1 LSKVFEGFNEKKLY
15 RVAFV
20 LAVITILYNTI
31 EGLVSVYFGY
41 EDKSLNLF
49 GFGIDSFIETL
60 SGIGIFH
67 MITRI
72 SKLGLERRDEFERTA
87 LRITGTAFYMLSAGL
102 TAAAILRV
110 MNKTQPETTI
120 WGVVISI
127 ISILSMLVLFYAKLE
142 TGKALN
148 SAPIIADA
156 HCTKVCIYMSVVLL
170 AASGLYELFHLPYID
185 AIGTAGL
192 VYFSFNEAKECFFK
206 ARTDE
211 HCGCGHD

>member
-1 LSKVFEGFNEKKLY
+1 MSKVFEGFDEKKLY
-15 RVAFV
+15 RIAFT
-20 LAVITILYNTI
+20 LAVITIGYNVI

-41 EDKSLNLF
+41 KDESLTLF

-72 SKLGLERRDEFERTA
+72 SKLGIERRDEFERTA
-87 LRITGTAFYMLSAGL
+87 LRITGTAFYILSSGL
-102 TAAAILRV
+102 AVAAVLRII
-110 MNKTQPETTI
+110 NKTQPETTF
-120 WGVVISI
+120 WGIVISI
-127 ISILSMLVLFYAKLE
+127 ISILSMLALLYAKLE
-142 TGKALN
+142 TGKALK
-148 SAPIIADA
+148 SEPIIADA

-170 AASGLYELFHLPYID
+170 ASSGLYELFHLPYID

-192 VYFSFNEAKECFFK
+192 VYFSFNEGKECFFK
-206 ARTDE
+206 AKTDN